1 MTTEQLAALKKI
13 ADRAIPP
20 FWNAQSEELFVR
32 QFKEAFHPA
41 ACKELL
47 EEVERLT
54 NAVEDLDHDLNAT
67 IKAYEEQEQA

>member
-41 ACKELL
+41 GLRRKNSAITMDITNMSP
-47 EEVERLT
+47 LT
-54 NAVEDLDHDLNAT
+54 ARR
-67 IKAYEEQEQA
+67 